1 MDLLN
6 NFKEKA
12 SEYSS
17 KYSNKQKISLGIAAL
32 ALVAI
37 TTSLIIYFTRPE
49 YVTLYRDLDLKTASD
64 VTRNLDDM
72 RVPYRLNSDGS
83 ISVPAQHINRAR
95 LDLAAAGLPNATFDY
110 NDLINR
116 NTMFMNDDEKNQAR
130 NFALQN
136 EIAKVIREIPG
147 IDNAFVNLS
156 IPRTQEFILQ
166 ENRQESKA
174 SVFLSINENAN
185 INPESINGI
194 AMLVAN
200 SVEGLRPENVT
211 VHGPTGQVLNHEIG
225 SDGLNFESS
234 TNLELQDKVK
244 RDIEQSLNNFLNPI
258 YGYGNVSVMASV
270 RLNFDTDVT
279 QSRTFAPPI
288 EGETEGL
295 IRSLQE
301 SIESVENEQGAMG
314 APGVDA
320 NQGEDDVVNFATLDP
335 NTMNSNYDKQER
347 IINYELNEI
356 VKNVERAKGQIEHL
370 TVAVVLNQDTL
381 EGGELSEEQR
391 TEITSLITAAT
402 GLETRA
408 VEIYAQS
415 FNQDIRQALQS
426 PEATGGVP
434 MWGWIA
440 LGLIALIPILAL
452 GAFVFIKRRKEKQ
465 EKEKELLDIQSQQS
479 KISDSEID
487 QIEFEIKESG
497 HKKSIENLINT
508 NPEIVT
514 QLLKTWL
521 DEE

>member
-1 MDLLN
+1 MDLFN

-12 SEYSS
+12 SEYSG

-64 VTRNLDDM
+64 VTKNLDDLKI
-72 RVPYRLNSDGS
+72 PYNLNGDGS
-83 ISVPAQHINRAR
+83 ISVPSQYINRAK

-110 NDLINR
+110 SDLINR
-116 NTMFMNDDEKNQAR
+116 NTMFMSDDEKNQAR
-130 NFALQN
+130 TYALQN
-136 EIAKVIREIPG
+136 EIAKVIKEIPG
-147 IDNAFVNLS
+147 VDNAFVNLS
-156 IPRTQEFILQ
+156 IPRSQEFILQ

-174 SVFLSINENAN
+174 SIFLSINENAN
-185 INPESINGI
+185 INPESIKGI

-200 SVEGLRPENVT
+200 SVEGLKPQNVT
-211 VHGPTGQVLNHEIG
+211 VHGPSGQVLNHDNG
-225 SDGLNFESS
+225 SENSNFESS
-234 TNLELQDKVK
+234 TNLELQSKVK
-244 RDIEQSLNNFLNPI
+244 TDIEQSLNNFLNPI

-270 RLNFDTDVT
+270 KLNFDSDVT

-295 IRSLQE
+295 VRSLQE
-301 SIESVENEQGAMG
+301 NIETVENEQGAIG

-320 NQGEDDVVNFATLDP
+320 NEGEDEVVNFATLDP
-335 NTMNSNYDKQER
+335 NAMNSNYDKQER

-356 VKNVERAKGQIEHL
+356 VKNVEKAKGQIEHL
-370 TVAVVLNQDTL
+370 TVAVVLNQDSL

-415 FNQDIRQALQS
+415 FNQDIRQALQGQ
-426 PEATGGVP
+426 EATGGVP

-440 LGLIALIPILAL
+440 LGLIALVPLVAL
-452 GAFVFIKRRKEKQ
+452 GVYVLMKRRRDKE
-465 EKEKELLDIQSQQS
+465 EKERLQTELASTSS
-479 KISDSEID
+479 KISNSEIE
-487 QIEFEIKESG
+487 QIEFEIKESS